1 MSDRAIR
8 ALTIGE
14 FGRRC
19 GLSVRALRLYDV
31 SGLLPPAEVD
41 PVSGYRRYTPDQL
54 DRARRISLL
63 RQLDMPLAVVAEVLA
78 GTDDQA
84 VVRLDRWWAA
94 QEAAMQSRRGTLGWL
109 RARLNHQA
117 DTDTRYEVRRRE
129 VPAAKIATIR
139 YDVDQRGLVDA
150 IRTGDWEIRGH
161 LARAGVRVTA
171 EHWVI
176 FHGAV
181 TPDSEAPIEVCVPFT
196 GSAEP
201 AGAMTIRLEPA
212 QAQVYATVTKDD
224 CFYPRI
230 MQAYDAVDAH
240 AAAAGLLPAAPP
252 REVYI
257 AACDEIEGGDP
268 FVLVAQ
274 PVEARVRHVSA
285 HE

>member
-117 DTDTRYEVRRRE
+117 DTDTRYEVL
-129 VPAAKIATIR
+129 AAKIATIR

-212 QAQVYATVTKDD
+212 QEQAYATVSKGTQTV
-224 CFYPRI
+224 F
-230 MQAYDAVDAH
+230 
-240 AAAAGLLPAAPP
+240 G
-252 REVYI
+252 
-257 AACDEIEGGDP
+257 
-268 FVLVAQ
+268 
-274 PVEARVRHVSA
+274 
-285 HE
+285 